1 VVALEQSEHVLL
13 IRQTKMEALVEEVD
27 MVEVVERLNNQ
38 LNQEIQAL
46 TDLEAQAEVQVK
58 QDQEKVVQVEVV
70 LVAQVVQAEFPQQQ
84 QVALEVL
91 VKLTQSQMVQLQ
103 YFMLEVAV
111 ELQVVQE
118 RVVLEV
124 KVEELLVVDHLVRK
138 MLQQIEVVALVEQ
151 EVTNRQVLVEKE

>member
-1 VVALEQSEHVLL
+1 MEVLE
-13 IRQTKMEALVEEVD
+13 
-27 MVEVVERLNNQ
+27 
-38 LNQEIQAL
+38 
-46 TDLEAQAEVQVK
+46 EVQVK
-58 QDQEKVVQVEVV
+58 QDQEKVV
-70 LVAQVVQAEFPQQQ
+70 LVAVALVLQVVQAEFPQQQ

-151 EVTNRQVLVEKE
+151 EVTKQQVLVEKE